1 MWDAITFKKRLALA
15 SETNNRELLHELRK
29 AVFKDT
35 VSCVLSEKYICA
47 HGKTVALPLDG
58 NLIKNSILYSKEL
71 APSPGGSFETKVSVL
86 NEDCLAVAHSLKDNP
101 LVLNMANESQPGGGV
116 EYGSGAQEETL
127 FRSSN
132 YFLSLYRFHDS
143 YANAYNLPKSKKTY
157 PLDSRFGA
165 IYSPGATVFRG
176 KEEDGYP
183 LLDVPFKVSFVAVA
197 AINQPKLIKDSHERW
212 LLDEK
217 EATLTKTK
225 LRTLFSVAKANGHT
239 VLVLSAL
246 GCGAFCNPPGHIA
259 SLFHEVLHEKP
270 YEHAFKEIV
279 FAIKNDHNTHK
290 WYNPQG
296 NFEPF
301 ASEFKHGAI

>member
-15 SETNNRELLHELRK
+15 SESSDRELLHELRK
-29 AVFKDT
+29 SVFKDT
-35 VSCVLSEKYICA
+35 VSCVLSEHFLCE
-47 HGKTVALPLDG
+47 HGKTIALPLDG
-58 NLIKNSILYSKEL
+58 NLIKNSILYNKEL
-71 APSPGGSFETKVSVL
+71 TPSPLPAYKTKVSVV
-86 NEDCLAVAHSLKDNP
+86 NEDCLAVAHSIGDNP

-132 YFLSLYRFHDS
+132 YFLSLYQFHDS
-143 YANAYNLPKSKKTY
+143 YAKKYNLPRSKKTY

-197 AINQPKLIKDSHERW
+197 AIKQPKLIMGTHERW
-212 LLDEK
+212 LLDEA
-217 EATLTKTK
+217 EETLTKTK
-225 LRTLFSVAKANGHT
+225 LRTLFSVAMTNGHT

-246 GCGAFCNPPGHIA
+246 GCGAFCNPPGHMA
-259 SLFHEVLHEKP
+259 SLFHEVLREKP
-270 YEHAFKEIV
+270 YVQAFKEIV

-301 ASEFKHGAI
+301 ANEFKRGVI